1 MPKWY
6 YGWNI
11 IGVALIFQGVTFGIG
26 LFSTTFFIPH
36 WMAEFDAGRGDLL
49 VAVMVATLAIGVG
62 SPFAG
67 RAMDRVQIRLIVATG
82 GAMFA
87 LGLFLLS
94 LVTAVWQIIAIYA
107 VFIGAGLALA
117 GNVAGQTLAA
127 KWFRGRRG
135 FAVGIV
141 TIGTSLGGF
150 IMPPLSTW
158 LITTYDWR
166 QACVILACIA
176 AIAVVPTTLLIV
188 RNSPEDKG
196 VEPDP
201 ESERS
206 LASAAKFASKN
217 WTTKTILQD
226 RAFWITVVA
235 FFPASVV
242 FSAIQQNLGPISVD
256 LDITLTEG
264 AGLMSILALM
274 SILGKIGFGTA
285 ADRFDNRY
293 LFWIEGGLIMLATAM
308 LMMDPGYLQLGF
320 ICGTLGLAGGGT
332 LPLLGSIVGKRF
344 GAANFGQ
351 AMGLLMP
358 FLSISS
364 FGYVVAGWLRD
375 STGSYDLALWM
386 FLAIMVPAIFGMIFM
401 PKLHQSHSE

>member
-11 IGVALIFQGVTFGIG
+11 IGVALVFQGITFGIG
-26 LFSTTFFIPH
+26 LFSTTYFIPH
-36 WMAEFDAGRGDLL
+36 WMAEFDAGRGELL
-49 VAVMVATLAIGVG
+49 LAVMAATLAIGVG

-67 RAMDRVQIRLIVATG
+67 RAMDRLQIRYIVATG

-94 LVTAVWQIIAIYA
+94 LVTAAWQIITIYA
-107 VFIGAGLALA
+107 VLIGAGLVLS

-141 TIGTSLGGF
+141 TIGTSTGGF
-150 IMPPLSTW
+150 FMPPLATQ
-158 LITTYDWR
+158 LIETYDWR
-166 QACVILACIA
+166 QACVVLAVIA
-176 AIAVVPTTLLIV
+176 ALVVVPSALMVIK
-188 RNSPEDKG
+188 NSPEDKG
-196 VEPDP
+196 IEPDP
-201 ESERS
+201 ESKQS
-206 LASAAKFASKN
+206 LASAAQFAGRE
-217 WTTKTILQD
+217 WTTGTILRD
-226 RAFWITVVA
+226 RAFWIAVVA

-242 FSAIQQNLGPISVD
+242 FSAIQQNLGPIGVD
-256 LDITLTEG
+256 LEIPLKQSST
-264 AGLMSILALM
+264 LMSTLAAM
-274 SILGKIGFGTA
+274 SIVGKIGFGIA
-285 ADRFDNRY
+285 ADRFDNRF
-293 LFWIEGGLIMLATAM
+293 LFWIEASLIILATTL
-308 LMMDPGYLQLGF
+308 LMANPGIVELF
-320 ICGTLGLAGGGT
+320 IICGTIGLAGGGT

-344 GAANFGQ
+344 GAQSFGQ

-375 STGSYDLALWM
+375 TSGSYDTALMM
-386 FLAIMVPAIFGMIFM
+386 FLAIMVPAILGMFFM
-401 PKLHQSHSE
+401 PKLQQSTGK